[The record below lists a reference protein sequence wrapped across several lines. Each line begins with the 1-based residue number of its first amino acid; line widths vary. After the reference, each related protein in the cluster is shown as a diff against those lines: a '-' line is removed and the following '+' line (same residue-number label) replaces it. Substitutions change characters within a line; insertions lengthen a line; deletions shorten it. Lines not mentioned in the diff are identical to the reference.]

1 MNEKSGNEKFQ
12 SYLEELIENNK
23 FLRKRIV
30 TLEENQTALEK
41 ALREKDLQLQ
51 KLERLVNDAN
61 KKVPGHKHSYFEN
74 KSEVNDTEATA
85 AVKIKKEMIENVES
99 GSQGNFEY
107 FETPVKDE
115 PNKTVVKEEGECSE
129 EETIELVAEKKKRK
143 RKRSRSMAT
152 RKKIRILREREKEQL
167 ASLVNE
173 YCYKFHALN

>member
-12 SYLEELIENNK
+12 SNLEELIEHNK
-23 FLRKRIV
+23 FLQKRIV
-30 TLEENQTALEK
+30 TLEENQAGFEK

-51 KLERLVNDAN
+51 KLERLVNDVN
-61 KKVPGHKHSYFEN
+61 KKVLGNEHSYFVN

-129 EETIELVAEKKKRK
+129 EETMEIVAEKKKRK
-143 RKRSRSMAT
+143 RSRNGSSKRKR
-152 RKKIRILREREKEQL
+152 RKMMIRREKKKEEQ

-173 YCYKFHALN
+173 

>member
-85 AVKIKKEMIENVES
+85 AVKIKKEIVENVES

-107 FETPVKDE
+107 SETPVKDE
-115 PNKTVVKEEGECSE
+115 TIKTVIKEEGECSE
-129 EETIELVAEKKKRK
+129 EETMEIVGQKKKRK
-143 RKRSRSMAT
+143 RSRNRNGSVRRKR
-152 RKKIRILREREKEQL
+152 KIMIRREKEKEEQ
-167 ASLVNE
+167 ASLNE
-173 YCYKFHALN
+173 

>member
-12 SYLEELIENNK
+12 SNLEELIEHNK
-23 FLRKRIV
+23 FLLKRIV
-30 TLEENQTALEK
+30 TLEKNQAGFEK

-51 KLERLVNDAN
+51 KLERLVNDVN
-61 KKVPGHKHSYFEN
+61 KKVLGNEHSYFVI

-85 AVKIKKEMIENVES
+85 AVKIKKETFENVES
-99 GSQGNFEY
+99 GFQGNFEY

-129 EETIELVAEKKKRK
+129 EETIELVAEKKKKK